1 MQSAES
7 INVPKFSEKNWYMC
21 MVCGSVSVCVCPS
34 SYPIIAKTMVYYL
47 PVFQAEGKENQ
58 WSPLLI

>member
-1 MQSAES
+1 
-7 INVPKFSEKNWYMC
+7 

-58 WSPLLI
+58 WSPLLIWKNYVGYSDY